1 MTFNKKIFGGHL
13 ILKSYRV
20 GEPSITSP
28 SWERQTITYIES
40 KEHKSNNS
48 VGNNQLNSRQND
60 LRTENQLLREE
71 ISKLGNKI
79 ENLQTENEKLKKQLE
94 DANKQKSVN
103 KMDNTRSNSVPKF
116 SLSSKIKNNL
126 GTNIGQ
132 NNKPLIMKQE
142 NVK

>member
-60 LRTENQLLREE
+60 LRTENKLLRAE
-71 ISKLGNKI
+71 ILKLKEQIANLEI
-79 ENLQTENEKLKKQLE
+79 ENNSLKKQLE
-94 DANKQKSVN
+94 NANQQKLINQVDY
-103 KMDNTRSNSVPKF
+103 KRSSSVPKF

-132 NNKPLIMKQE
+132 SNKPLIMKQE

>member
-1 MTFNKKIFGGHL
+1 MFENH
-13 ILKSYRV
+13 
-20 GEPSITSP
+20 SIRRYT
-28 SWERQTITYIES
+28 WERETIPYIES

-60 LRTENQLLREE
+60 LRTENKLLRAE
-71 ISKLGNKI
+71 ILKLKEQIANLEI
-79 ENLQTENEKLKKQLE
+79 ENNSLKKQLE
-94 DANKQKSVN
+94 NANQQKLINQVDY
-103 KMDNTRSNSVPKF
+103 KRSSSVPKF

-142 NVK
+142 NIK

>member
-1 MTFNKKIFGGHL
+1 MFENRYFRRYT
-13 ILKSYRV
+13 
-20 GEPSITSP
+20 
-28 SWERQTITYIES
+28 WERETIPYIES

-60 LRTENQLLREE
+60 LRTENKLLRAE
-71 ISKLGNKI
+71 ILKLKEQIANLEI
-79 ENLQTENEKLKKQLE
+79 ENNSLKKQLE
-94 DANKQKSVN
+94 NTNQQKLINQVDY
-103 KMDNTRSNSVPKF
+103 KRSSSVPKF